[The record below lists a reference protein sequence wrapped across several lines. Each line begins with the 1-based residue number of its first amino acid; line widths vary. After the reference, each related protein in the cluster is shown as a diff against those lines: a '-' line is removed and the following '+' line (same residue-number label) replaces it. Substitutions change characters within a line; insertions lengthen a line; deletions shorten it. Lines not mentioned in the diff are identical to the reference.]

1 MGDLNS
7 YELSTV
13 VNLLQQKLDPTI
25 VIETDLNATPQVLK
39 DILTYLPEHPPYYPK
54 EMLTDK
60 TERFFAAEIIREQI
74 LHHYSQEIPYAV
86 EVVIEVFKDSEK
98 IVHISATIY
107 VEKKSQKGI
116 LIGKKGEALKQVGIA
131 ARRAL
136 EAFLGK
142 QVFLE
147 QHVKILPSWR
157 SEPKMLER
165 FGYGN

>member
-1 MGDLNS
+1 
-7 YELSTV
+7 
-13 VNLLQQKLDPTI
+13 
-25 VIETDLNATPQVLK
+25 
-39 DILTYLPEHPPYYPK
+39 
-54 EMLTDK
+54 
-60 TERFFAAEIIREQI
+60 

-86 EVVIEVFKDSEK
+86 EVVIEGFKDSEK

-116 LIGKKGEALKQVGIA
+116 LIGKRGEALKQVGIA
-131 ARRAL
+131 ARRVL

-165 FGYGN
+165 FGYGS